1 MIGLIVTGHGHFASG
16 LTEALNVVAGPAE
29 HYYAVDYN
37 LTDSTDLLAE
47 KLEKAMDGL
56 ADCESVLVL
65 SDLAGGSPFKLS
77 VELGY
82 PRGYEVVAG
91 TNLGMLLEINMV
103 RQFVD
108 DVHKLAKQAV
118 TVGKDQVQ
126 AFEFKQPAV
135 MDEDEDDFSDGI

>member
-16 LTEALNVVAGPAE
+16 LTEALNVIAGPAD
-29 HYYAVDYN
+29 HYYAVDFN
-37 LTDSTDLLAE
+37 LSDSTDLLAE
-47 KLEKAMDGL
+47 KLEKAMDNL

-91 TNLGMLLEINMV
+91 TNLGMLVEINMV
-103 RQFVD
+103 RQFMD
-108 DVHKLAKQAV
+108 DVHTLAKQAV

-126 AFEFKQPAV
+126 VFEFKQPVAI
-135 MDEDEDDFSDGI
+135 DEDEEDFSDGI